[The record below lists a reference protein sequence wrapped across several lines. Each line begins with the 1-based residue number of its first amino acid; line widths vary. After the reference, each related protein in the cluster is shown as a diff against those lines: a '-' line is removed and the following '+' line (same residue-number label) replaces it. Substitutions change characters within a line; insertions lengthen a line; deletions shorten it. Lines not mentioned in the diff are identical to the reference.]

1 MNSTLVCV
9 TCGKAFHSSCATRD
23 WKERVK
29 LLGKTKLICAD
40 HGGQY
45 PVADLTDNGD
55 EKEVEI
61 VYLKLLMD
69 VLKSKNKILKEN
81 NPLLRE
87 KVGNLEE
94 RIKKAEKE
102 SKSEVK
108 EKAINNIDK
117 IESEDLINKL
127 LNTGV
132 LTGDWTVNGLYDAT
146 NPDKESSDNALP
158 WTEVV
163 HRKGQNQKTKA
174 KLLKSVRPEPLRG
187 SNNSVTVLKPAI
199 RMSFLFVS
207 GFSPEVT
214 CEAVLNYLKE
224 CGLNDYVTCG
234 RMKTKEKYKISF
246 KLAVPLNV

>member
-1 MNSTLVCV
+1 
-9 TCGKAFHSSCATRD
+9 
-23 WKERVK
+23 
-29 LLGKTKLICAD
+29 
-40 HGGQY
+40 
-45 PVADLTDNGD
+45 
-55 EKEVEI
+55 
-61 VYLKLLMD
+61 MD
-69 VLKSKNKILKEN
+69 VLKSKNKILEEN
-81 NPLLRE
+81 NSLLKRE
-87 KVGNLEE
+87 
-94 RIKKAEKE
+94 KAEKE

-117 IESEDLINKL
+117 IESEVLINKL

-132 LTGDWTVNGLYDAT
+132 LTGDSTVNGLYDAT
-146 NPDKESSDNALP
+146 NPNKEHLIIP

-224 CGLNDYVTCG
+224 CGLNDYVTCE
-234 RMKTKEKYKISF
+234 RMKTKKEKYQISF
-246 KLAVPLNV
+246 KQAVQLNVE